1 MEKINASVEA
11 RCSACRDRKEK
22 RATCGW
28 HGMAWQPGSTEG
40 GVAACHRR
48 GRLQAPARISRRRS
62 GGGVRGGEGGPET
75 SLSPEA
81 DGDGEAEQTARY
93 ECTHDDGHEARWI
106 WPRGHPRIL
115 TGQCARAPASASASG
130 ECDLIGCRVCW
141 PASGLGHVQAQ
152 SDSQPTPGGDR

>member
-1 MEKINASVEA
+1 MVAELAVAAGQCRCAQACKSAALQLQPKVAAGFMEKINASVEA

-28 HGMAWQPGSTEG
+28 HGMAAGGVRRG

-62 GGGVRGGEGGPET
+62 GGVGWGVGREGGPET

-115 TGQCARAPASASASG
+115 TGQCARAPAPASA
-130 ECDLIGCRVCW
+130 
-141 PASGLGHVQAQ
+141 
-152 SDSQPTPGGDR
+152 